1 MKKKIVHIISH
12 SHWDREWYL
21 PYEQHHMRL
30 VQLIDDLLELFETD
44 PDFDSFHLDGQTITI
59 EDYLQVRPENEG
71 KIRQAIA
78 DGKLKIG
85 PFYILQDDFL
95 ISSEANVRNMIIGEE
110 DCQKWGKKVALGY
123 FPDTFGN
130 MGQTA
135 QILKKANLETA
146 AFGRGIRPTGFNNMV
161 AEDEEFSSQFSELLW
176 ESPDKSQV
184 LGILFANWYSNGN
197 EIPSVR
203 DEALTYWTKKL
214 ADVEKFASTKHL
226 LMMNGVDHQPVQKD
240 LSKAIKLANELFPN
254 YHFIHSSFDRY
265 IEAVH
270 QEVPD
275 TLATIEGEL
284 TSQETDGWYT
294 LANTASSRIYLK
306 QMHTKV
312 SRQLENIAEPLAT
325 MASELTD
332 YEYPHDQLRYAWKLL
347 LQNAPHDSI
356 CGCSVDEVHAEMI
369 TRYQKALEVAKFI
382 SEKAQTALVNAI
394 DSSYFEDGAVP
405 FTVFNTS
412 GLERKNVL
420 EAKVELKRF
429 EFNGNIPKTVYQK
442 AKDYIAGLKDLVVV
456 DKDGKVYDAM
466 ISKPS
471 IKFNYELPERA
482 FRIPY
487 FGVYVTV
494 ELPIKQA
501 AMSWDTFA
509 VTTREDAEK
518 SAKPA
523 LFNEATTTLE
533 NDFLTV
539 VIEANGLLNV
549 TDKLSGRKYHNLLQF
564 EDTGDI
570 GNEYIYRQAHND
582 TARFAHD
589 GKTTLTVLENNH
601 LQAKIELQQTFE
613 VPVSADSLLTT
624 EQNMV
629 IDITERLAERS
640 TTTTPWTLTTVIT
653 MAHNSPQLH
662 FTTSFDNQMTDH
674 RLRVLFPTKIET
686 DVNYADSIYEVV
698 ERPNKPNMKFW
709 KNPTNPQHQRAFVSL
724 LKDDYGV
731 TIGNYG
737 LNEYEI
743 VEQDKTIAVTLL
755 RCVGELGDWG
765 YFETK
770 EAQCIG
776 KHTVEFTF
784 ESFTPETKFASYIRA
799 KQQQVPL
806 QYQTNPRHQAKLASQ
821 HAFCTINSDGC
832 YLTAL
837 KRNTKTNQIV
847 TRGFNLSNTL
857 AHYLS
862 IDMPNYEGFV
872 CNLLEE
878 DLNRKATETF
888 NPGEIKSHIWRKK

>member
-1 MKKKIVHIISH
+1 MKKTVYILSH

-44 PDFDSFHLDGQTITI
+44 ADFDSFHLDGQTITL
-59 EDYLQVRPENEG
+59 EDYLQVRPQNED
-71 KIRQAIA
+71 KIRHAIA
-78 DGKLKIG
+78 TGKLKIG

-95 ISSEANVRNMIIGEE
+95 ISSEANVRNMIIGNE
-110 DCQKWGKKVALGY
+110 DCQKWGKKVPLGY

-135 QILKKANLETA
+135 QMLKKANLDTA

-176 ESPDKSQV
+176 RSPDKSEV
-184 LGILFANWYSNGN
+184 LSIYFANWYSNGN
-197 EIPSVR
+197 EIPV
-203 DEALTYWTKKL
+203 DCKEAKAYWTKKL
-214 ADVEKFASTKHL
+214 ADVEKFASTNHL

-240 LSKAIKLANELFPN
+240 LSQAIRIANELFPE

-265 IEAVH
+265 IEAIH

-306 QMHTKV
+306 QLHTKV

-332 YEYPHDQLRYAWKLL
+332 FEYPHDQLRYAWKLL

-356 CGCSVDEVHAEMI
+356 CGCSVDEVHAEMM

-382 SEKAQTALVNAI
+382 SEKAQSSLANAI
-394 DSSYFEDGAVP
+394 DTSHFSKDAIP
-405 FTVFNTS
+405 FTIFNTS

-420 EAKVELKRF
+420 EATVELKRF
-429 EFNGNIPKTVYQK
+429 GFDDIPKNVYQK
-442 AKDYIAGLKDLVVV
+442 AEAYAKTLTDLVVV
-456 DKDGKVYDAM
+456 DKNGQVYDAI
-466 ISKPS
+466 ISTPS
-471 IKFNYELPERA
+471 IAFHYELPERA

-494 ELPIKQA
+494 TLPINQPA
-501 AMSWDTFA
+501 LSWDTFA
-509 VTTREDAEK
+509 VTSRNTIINTTTTT
-518 SAKPA
+518 
-523 LFNEATTTLE
+523 LFNEKTNTLE

-539 VIEANGLLNV
+539 AIQKNGLLNI
-549 TDKLSGRKYHNLLQF
+549 TNKLNGQHYDNLLQF

-570 GNEYIYRQAHND
+570 GNEYIYRQAHHD
-582 TARFAHD
+582 TALFAHD
-589 GKTTLTVLENNH
+589 GQTKLSVLENNH
-601 LQAKIELQQTFE
+601 LQAKIELQQTFDI
-613 VPVSADSLLTT
+613 PISADNSLTT
-624 EQNMV
+624 EQHMV
-629 IDITERLAERS
+629 IDITQRLAERS
-640 TTTTPWTLTTVIT
+640 KQTMPWTLTTVIT
-653 MAHNSPQLH
+653 MTHNSPQLH
-662 FTTSFDNQMTDH
+662 FTTSFDNQMRDH
-674 RLRVLFPTKIET
+674 RLRVLFPTKLET
-686 DVNYADSIYEVV
+686 TVNYADSIYEVV
-698 ERPNKPNMKFW
+698 KRPNKPNMKFW
-709 KNPTNPQHQRAFVSL
+709 KNPTNSQHQRAFVSL
-724 LKDDYGV
+724 LQDDSGI

-743 VEQDKTIAVTLL
+743 IEQDSTIAVTLL

-776 KHTVEFTF
+776 KQTVEFTF
-784 ESFTPETKFASYIRA
+784 ESFTPETKFASYMRA
-799 KQQQVPL
+799 KQQQIPL
-806 QYQTNPRHQAKLASQ
+806 QYQTNPIHMGELSSTYT
-821 HAFCTINSDGC
+821 FCNIQTDGC

-847 TRGFNLSNTL
+847 TRGFNLSNEL
-857 AHYLS
+857 NHHLV
-862 IDMPNYEGFV
+862 IDIPHHVGIE

-878 DLNRKATETF
+878 SLEHIASDTLK
-888 NPGEIKSHIWRKK
+888 PGEIQSRIWQQK